1 MEITLIRCRID
12 AQGASQY
19 NGHDETGFC
28 RVDKRALNVPDRA
41 SNLSVM
47 YKVIKHK
54 TQLQRCCKILPCF
67 CTPLS

>member
-1 MEITLIRCRID
+1 MVITLIGCRMD

-19 NGHDETGFC
+19 SGHDGTGFC

-47 YKVIKHK
+47 YKVIKPKPH
-54 TQLQRCCKILPCF
+54 LRRCCKILPCL